1 MKGFFGSCGKK
12 MVVFW
17 VTTINLDHLLKD
29 PRTSVV
35 LCSRFNDAP
44 GTSAKAFLQ
53 HMKQTFSERFDVG
66 KVSILS
72 LPRTGEARE
81 MKDDTGD
88 QALTDEEGYEFK
100 RIQVVEYLD
109 AEDMLGV
116 SVLFFNVEMNKA
128 TQVREEI
135 FGQLG
140 QMRTTVSERLF
151 NLCAAATEIIE
162 NHEQHAVTTAIEA
175 VARRL
180 NTFLSS
186 TLYIMRGSKA
196 RIAVV

>member
-72 LPRTGEARE
+72 LPRTGEAR
-81 MKDDTGD
+81 
-88 QALTDEEGYEFK
+88 
-100 RIQVVEYLD
+100 
-109 AEDMLGV
+109 
-116 SVLFFNVEMNKA
+116 
-128 TQVREEI
+128 
-135 FGQLG
+135 
-140 QMRTTVSERLF
+140 
-151 NLCAAATEIIE
+151 
-162 NHEQHAVTTAIEA
+162 
-175 VARRL
+175 AR
-180 NTFLSS
+180 
-186 TLYIMRGSKA
+186 
-196 RIAVV
+196 